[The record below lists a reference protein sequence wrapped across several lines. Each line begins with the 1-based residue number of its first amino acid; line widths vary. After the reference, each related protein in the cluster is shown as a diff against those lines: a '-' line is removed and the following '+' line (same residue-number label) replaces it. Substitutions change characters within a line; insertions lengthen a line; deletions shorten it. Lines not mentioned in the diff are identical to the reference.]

1 MNKEQPEKME
11 DQSSKIQNPE
21 LDGHGTSASHLDS
34 PQSVE
39 PAPLIAQSPDSPIA
53 QSSDVSMARPLDGTI
68 ARSSDGSMAQS
79 PDDPISRT
87 LDGPMTR
94 RPDEPISRSSDGSMT
109 RWPDE
114 PIGTTGRWTSY
125 RLLLMARLKEMYRE
139 PEVIFWVF
147 GFPILLALG
156 LGIAFR
162 NKPANVSRVAVEA
175 GPEAER
181 AMELLRAASAAGTV
195 RAELLPASDALNQ
208 FRLGKY
214 DLVVTARGGG
224 FEYLFDPA
232 RPESVLARTL
242 TDDALQ
248 TAAGRKPSVPS
259 SSRVS
264 SEPGARYIDFL
275 IPGLLGMNLMNS
287 GMWGIGFAL
296 VDLRQRK
303 LLKRFV
309 ASPMRR
315 SDFLFALVSSRLVL
329 MVIELV
335 VLLGFGVLVFHMRV
349 IGSWISILFINVVG
363 ALCFGGIGLIT
374 ASRAQ
379 KIETISGL
387 INLVMMPMW
396 ILSGVFFS
404 YERFPALLHPFI
416 KALPL
421 TALNDALRAAILEG
435 ASLPHQSTRL
445 LVLAVWGVLSYV
457 LALRW
462 FRWT

>member
-1 MNKEQPEKME
+1 MSDQFQDSDENRNPKFE
-11 DQSSKIQNPE
+11 DPKFGEHSPGLRDSK
-21 LDGHGTSASHLDS
+21 LDRPGS
-34 PQSVE
+34 PAR
-39 PAPLIAQSPDSPIA
+39 PITGSPDHPI
-53 QSSDVSMARPLDGTI
+53 P
-68 ARSSDGSMAQS
+68 S
-79 PDDPISRT
+79 PDHPIPS
-87 LDGPMTR
+87 
-94 RPDEPISRSSDGSMT
+94 PDLPI
-109 RWPDE
+109 
-114 PIGTTGRWTSY
+114 TGRWRSY
-125 RLLLMARLKEMYRE
+125 GLLLLARLKEMYRE

-162 NKPANVSRVAVEA
+162 NKPADVVRVVLVE
-175 GPEAER
+175 GPDSAQ
-181 AMELLRAASAAGTV
+181 AMELFRPASAAGTV
-195 RAELLPASDALNQ
+195 HVDLLPATEALNQ

-214 DLVVTARGGG
+214 DLVVTPHAARL
-224 FEYLFDPA
+224 EYLFDPA
-232 RPESVLARTL
+232 RPESVLARSV

-248 TAAGRKPSVPS
+248 AAAGRKNSLS
-259 SSRVS
+259 TTGRIS

-275 IPGLLGMNLMNS
+275 IPGLLGMNLMNG

-315 SDFLFALVSSRLVL
+315 SDFLLALASSRLIL
-329 MVIELV
+329 MLV
-335 VLLGFGVLVFHMRV
+335 DLAVLLGFGVIAFRMHVA
-349 IGSWISILFINVVG
+349 GSWISILIISTIG
-363 ALCFGGIGLIT
+363 ALCFGGVGLLA

-379 KIETISGL
+379 KIETVSGL
-387 INLVMMPMW
+387 INLVMFPMW

-404 YERFPALLHPFI
+404 YERFPALLHPLI
-416 KALPL
+416 QALPL

-435 ASLPHQSTRL
+435 APLAHQWGRL
-445 LVLAVWGVLSYV
+445 LVLGLWGVLSYL